1 MSLSVSISLSLLV
14 VVVAFYYTQ
23 TNSAMPS
30 LAAIRASN
38 AAFFRS
44 KPAPSS
50 AVAAN
55 VPTAVFVGGTSG
67 IGEGMALTYAEH
79 TEGKSNIIIVGR
91 NAAAA
96 ERIFAS
102 MPSPPADIQPKLA
115 REFVQCDA
123 TLMKNVHVA
132 SQTILSRYPKINYL
146 VMSPGYSTLV
156 GRDETPEGI
165 DRKLAVHYYA
175 RWKFLHD
182 LLPGLKD
189 AQEKGEKAAVVSV
202 MAAGHGGK
210 IDLEDLGLKKGYSL
224 SAAAL
229 AAPTYNDLM
238 MESFAE
244 QAPNV
249 TFIHAFPGFVRT
261 SLGSSSPSPT
271 LRIVSPSCSPS
282 LVPSPTAVKPGAWR
296 VGSKGEDLGMK
307 RHFGDEV
314 QRKKV
319 WEHTVEVMRAALA
332 SSSAGT
338 SKAGSRNNNS
348 TSTLRPDIV

>member
-1 MSLSVSISLSLLV
+1 MFLSVSVFLSLIV

-102 MPSPPADIQPKLA
+102 MPRLLLISNP
-115 REFVQCDA
+115 
-123 TLMKNVHVA
+123 N
-132 SQTILSRYPKINYL
+132 SQGTILSRYAKINYL
-146 VMSPGYSTLV
+146 VMSPGYSTLAE
-156 GRDETPEGI
+156 R
-165 DRKLAVHYYA
+165 
-175 RWKFLHD
+175 
-182 LLPGLKD
+182 
-189 AQEKGEKAAVVSV
+189 GEAAVVSV
-202 MAAGHGGK
+202 MAAGYGGK
-210 IDLEDLGLKKGYSL
+210 IDLNDLGLKKGYS
-224 SAAAL
+224 
-229 AAPTYNDLM
+229 PTYNDLM

-244 QAPNV
+244 QAPNI
-249 TFIHAFPGFVRT
+249 TYIHAAPGFVRT

-271 LRIVSPSCSPS
+271 LRVVSALLVS
-282 LVPSPTAVKPGAWR
+282 LARPLSVSQTECGEYMWNAVASTATKPGAWR
-296 VGSKGEDLGMK
+296 IGSKGEDLGMK
-307 RHFGDEV
+307 RYFGGEE
-314 QRKKV
+314 QRRRV
-319 WEHTVEVMRAALA
+319 WEHTVEVMRTALA
-332 SSSAGT
+332 T
-338 SKAGSRNNNS
+338 SGPETPKAE
-348 TSTLRPDIV
+348 VQK